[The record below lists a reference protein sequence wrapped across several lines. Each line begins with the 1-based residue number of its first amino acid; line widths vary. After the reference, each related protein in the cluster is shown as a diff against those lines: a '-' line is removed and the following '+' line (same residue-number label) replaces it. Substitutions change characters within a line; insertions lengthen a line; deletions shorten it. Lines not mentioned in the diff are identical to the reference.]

1 MSTPIPTATPD
12 ADAARQDGVEATK
25 PAEDEAGAADEVRIE
40 STLSPEPTPLSRKQ
54 KIALDFFECLES
66 NLTVAGAFTSTY
78 DGPLEN
84 EVQTVLNSVGDV
96 TIYLDDRGLFEKAML
111 LAMDA
116 NPLVAPAVLAI
127 NVGCSLIGGDEPS
140 ATPEPEDKVTSSLSR
155 REQLVRGFFE
165 CLESNLAV
173 AGAFTSTYNGPL
185 SVQVKT
191 ILDTAGDVTILVHDL
206 GAFEDALFLAMDANP
221 LVAPAVSAINLGC
234 LFINIDEPSET
245 PEPDETPTPEPTP
258 ERQDETDGSKC
269 EALAW
274 KIIELSQD
282 KDLSDDP
289 ITEIAGIEQIS
300 DNLLGLQCKGMSHT
314 ESGESNWIKF
324 HQNRLGRYAYETLQP
339 GDYECE
345 YLVPQ
350 IIGLSQGLDQ
360 EFLEINEIE
369 EQERSDDELICR
381 GTAKTA
387 GQEGKIEFYVEAFDD
402 GTQTFDYEL
411 LLPQ

>member
-1 MSTPIPTATPD
+1 M
-12 ADAARQDGVEATK
+12 
-25 PAEDEAGAADEVRIE
+25 
-40 STLSPEPTPLSRKQ
+40 
-54 KIALDFFECLES
+54 
-66 NLTVAGAFTSTY
+66 
-78 DGPLEN
+78 
-84 EVQTVLNSVGDV
+84 
-96 TIYLDDRGLFEKAML
+96 
-111 LAMDA
+111 
-116 NPLVAPAVLAI
+116 
-127 NVGCSLIGGDEPS
+127 
-140 ATPEPEDKVTSSLSR
+140 
-155 REQLVRGFFE
+155 
-165 CLESNLAV
+165 
-173 AGAFTSTYNGPL
+173 
-185 SVQVKT
+185 
-191 ILDTAGDVTILVHDL
+191 HDL